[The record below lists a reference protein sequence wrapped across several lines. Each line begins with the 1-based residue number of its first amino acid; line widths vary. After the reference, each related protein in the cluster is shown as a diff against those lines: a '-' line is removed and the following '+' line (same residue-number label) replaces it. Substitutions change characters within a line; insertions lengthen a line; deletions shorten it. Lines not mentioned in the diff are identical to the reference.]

1 MLTVKAFLK
10 NITRVLDVELVNEE
24 IKLIPVFLYNYF

>member
-10 NITRVLDVELVNEE
+10 NITRVLDVESVNEE

>member
-10 NITRVLDVELVNEE
+10 NITRVLDVESVNEE
-24 IKLIPVFLYNYF
+24 IKLIPVFSYNYF